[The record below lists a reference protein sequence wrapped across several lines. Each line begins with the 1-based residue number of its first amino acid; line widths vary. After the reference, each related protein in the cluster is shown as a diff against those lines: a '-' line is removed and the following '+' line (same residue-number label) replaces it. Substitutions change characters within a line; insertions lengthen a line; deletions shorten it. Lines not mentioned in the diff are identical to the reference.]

1 MASKVLAPNLDHRHG
16 GAVSF
21 MSSRTRLRMHYVIL
35 FLFIGAE
42 GNFLPIWFRHKGW
55 TDIEIGWQGAI
66 NYTCLCIFPITWGHL
81 TDRWGRPTKVLR
93 LLSLCCVVAF
103 LPFVFTG
110 DVGWLL
116 VSTLGFFA
124 FRTGMLTAT
133 DGMTLNFLA
142 REGGDYGRIRL
153 WGSLGFIAGGFVL
166 GFIIT
171 ELGRDV
177 VPLVLEAILVL
188 GLLVV
193 FMLRPVPVLD
203 RREEAVLPALLR
215 LLSRP
220 HLRSFYAV
228 AFMSRVASQGLYIFL
243 PIHLMN
249 LGVDDAWVPLYW
261 TVGVASE
268 VVLLHYAETLFG
280 KRRRRNVLILCFVLA
295 TIQHLITAMITEV
308 EWLLPVMLLH
318 GFSFGIWF
326 YTSVTWLGDAVD
338 EQDRARAQGLYHTL
352 GFGFGGVLSSL
363 GAGFL
368 YTAGEGELLFSVA
381 AGLNLLTAVLAFF
394 WIKRPNEGST

>member
-1 MASKVLAPNLDHRHG
+1 MVTTDASGSGV
-16 GAVSF
+16 
-21 MSSRTRLRMHYVIL
+21 
-35 FLFIGAE
+35 
-42 GNFLPIWFRHKGW
+42 
-55 TDIEIGWQGAI
+55 
-66 NYTCLCIFPITWGHL
+66 
-81 TDRWGRPTKVLR
+81 
-93 LLSLCCVVAF
+93 
-103 LPFVFTG
+103 
-110 DVGWLL
+110 
-116 VSTLGFFA
+116 
-124 FRTGMLTAT
+124 
-133 DGMTLNFLA
+133 
-142 REGGDYGRIRL
+142 
-153 WGSLGFIAGGFVL
+153 SLGFIAGGFVL

-188 GLLVV
+188 GLLVI

-215 LLSRP
+215 LLRRP

-249 LGVDDAWVPLYW
+249 LGVDDAWFRSTGPLGSPVRSYCS
-261 TVGVASE
+261 TMR
-268 VVLLHYAETLFG
+268 ETLFG
-280 KRRRRNVLILCFVLA
+280 NRRRRNILILCFVLA

-338 EQDRARAQGLYHTL
+338 EQDRAEHKVSITRLAS
-352 GFGFGGVLSSL
+352 VL
-363 GAGFL
+363 
-368 YTAGEGELLFSVA
+368 V
-381 AGLNLLTAVLAFF
+381 
-394 WIKRPNEGST
+394 GS